1 MDIVILTCWILATP
15 EWQDQ
20 AEHLVNLVVTVMDQR
35 IEIMVTDKDSQIHLL
50 PHITP
55 LKTVP
60 PMVELEVVVTE
71 DPLMVEEDLILE
83 EMIQMG

>member
-20 AEHLVNLVVTVMDQR
+20 PEHLVNLVVTVMDQR
-35 IEIMVTDKDSQIHLL
+35 IEIMVTDKDPQIHLL

-55 LKTVP
+55 LETVP